1 MTTVWALFVGVA
13 DGFDAETPTLQVVIV
28 ALISE
33 EFSMTQ
39 WAEGGRCGELTV
51 SQGSFGF
58 DEIGTVFSFTGRT
71 PFAFAQMMPEV
82 VVIESTIAFVAEIG
96 LVEESAE
103 GIASVVMVIF
113 LEESDD
119 LARRHGRVS
128 YKNQL
133 VQGIDG
139 HELDLILR
147 QGGLKLSE
155 FRETAGS
162 FRNSCKP
169 VKFLGLLFLD
179 GVTLFEI
186 VIILVTGISVSV
198 CQSFHGDNGAST
210 AEIVLVLDGDA

>member
-13 DGFDAETPTLQVVIV
+13 DGFDEETPTLQVVIV
-28 ALISE
+28 ALVSE
-33 EFSMTQ
+33 EFLMTQ
-39 WAEGGRCGELTV
+39 FAEGGQCGELTV
-51 SQGSFGF
+51 SQRSFGF
-58 DEIGTVFSFTGRT
+58 DEIGTVFSSTGKT
-71 PFAFAQMMPEV
+71 PFAFARMLPEV
-82 VVIESTIAFVAEIG
+82 VVIKSTIAFVAEIG
-96 LVEESAE
+96 LPEESAE

-113 LEESDD
+113 LDESDD

-128 YKNQL
+128 YKNQQ

-139 HELDLILR
+139 HDLDLILG

-155 FRETAGS
+155 FGETAGS

-186 VIILVTGISVSV
+186 VIILVTGISVNV